1 MLYIAKALRK
11 FWGFTIMLLQHLR
24 TLPVTQDVQRTL
36 IVGTS
41 RQIRFYKFDTDLQS
55 TFYLESI

>member
-1 MLYIAKALRK
+1 MLYIAKALRQ

-24 TLPVTQDVQRTL
+24 TLPVTWDIQRTL

-55 TFYLESI
+55 TF